1 MRGVRGVGCVRC
13 GCVCAGG
20 VGVVRCGCVVS
31 VGVRAVWERGV
42 AWLWSDLA
50 QVAVE
55 CVEVLPVE
63 ALGEGGRVA
72 VETMPDEPARVEPVH
87 HRVTWLGLGLGL
99 GVGEQADLT

>member
-1 MRGVRGVGCVRC
+1 ML
-13 GCVCAGG
+13 
-20 VGVVRCGCVVS
+20 GVVSKGLLVDVDD
-31 VGVRAVWERGV
+31 EH
-42 AWLWSDLA
+42 LA

-87 HRVTWLGLGLGL
+87 HRVTW
-99 GVGEQADLT
+99 

>member
-13 GCVCAGG
+13 GCVGAGG
-20 VGVVRCGCVVS
+20 VGVGAVRVRCECGRACG
-31 VGVRAVWERGV
+31 VGARGV
-42 AWLWSDLA
+42 AVLWSDLA

-87 HRVTWLGLGLGL
+87 HRVTWLG
-99 GVGEQADLT
+99 